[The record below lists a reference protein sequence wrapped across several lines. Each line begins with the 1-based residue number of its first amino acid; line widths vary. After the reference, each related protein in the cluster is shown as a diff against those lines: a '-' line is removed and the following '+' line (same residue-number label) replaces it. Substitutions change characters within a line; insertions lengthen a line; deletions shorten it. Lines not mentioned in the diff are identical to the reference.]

1 MPNAIDTRI
10 AEVLRNVAEQP
21 DSFEI
26 SGDQR
31 LNADLGIDSLK
42 FIDVIVHVEAAF
54 DIELGDDFSRDLVT
68 VADLDQY
75 IAGIAAK

>member
-1 MPNAIDTRI
+1 MSNAIDSRI
-10 AEVLRNVAEQP
+10 SDVLRSVAERP
-21 DSFEI
+21 DTFEI
-26 SGDQR
+26 SGEQR

-68 VADLDQY
+68 VADLDTY